1 VQALDLPGIYSSGPV
16 IHTLVGNID
25 DDPTLEILTTALAQ
39 GPLYA
44 WNHDGSPVPGWP
56 GAFHG
61 AAYPALGV
69 FAADFASSEVFAG
82 HYASSGLVIGWSGN
96 GVSLPGWPRESENY
110 VFQPPAIADLDNDG
124 LDEIVVGEAA
134 GDLHAYRSDGTELPG
149 WPVQFD
155 AGGQFITA
163 PAVADVDGDGYL
175 DLVSSSSGFLLAFDR
190 FAAPPRGYPV
200 FLEGMSLTAS
210 PIVGDVDGDR
220 RPDLI
225 APLYGLDRRIA
236 VLSAAG
242 QVVRTMVAS
251 SEILFTTAV
260 ALADLDGDGMPE
272 ILAQSNEALDIWKG
286 DGTALPGW
294 PRTWPGYWQRQQA
307 PVVGDVDGDGSPDIV
322 VILSVAESQGINAEL
337 RVYDR
342 HGNLHPRFPKPLRLG
357 AAAVPAIADIDLD
370 GRNEIIVT
378 SDYWDG
384 VAGYHDKVWVYDLG
398 GPPHGPVLWGQ
409 YRGGARHQGRY
420 APQLRRV
427 DLLWQNALSGDLMA
441 WLMHHAV
448 RVSPAPLDPRS
459 VPDRGW
465 EVATAADLTGD
476 GSLDAVWRHAGSG
489 ELVLWTMEGTVRL
502 SGVPLNPA
510 RVPDLNWGIKASGD
524 FNQDGKDDLIWRHE
538 VSGQLVVWYMD
549 GRTLTSGTFLSP
561 SALPDAQWDIAAA
574 ADFNVDGHPDLL
586 WRHHNTGD
594 LVVWYMNGASL
605 VGGSYLEP
613 PRLADLGW
621 KIVAAGDYDR
631 DGDPDIAWQHGSGQV
646 VLWYMDGV
654 RLAGGEVTEPSTMAD
669 RGWRI
674 VGPK

>member
-1 VQALDLPGIYSSGPV
+1 
-16 IHTLVGNID
+16 
-25 DDPTLEILTTALAQ
+25 
-39 GPLYA
+39 
-44 WNHDGSPVPGWP
+44 
-56 GAFHG
+56 
-61 AAYPALGV
+61 
-69 FAADFASSEVFAG
+69 
-82 HYASSGLVIGWSGN
+82 
-96 GVSLPGWPRESENY
+96 
-110 VFQPPAIADLDNDG
+110 
-124 LDEIVVGEAA
+124 
-134 GDLHAYRSDGTELPG
+134 
-149 WPVQFD
+149 
-155 AGGQFITA
+155 
-163 PAVADVDGDGYL
+163 
-175 DLVSSSSGFLLAFDR
+175 
-190 FAAPPRGYPV
+190 
-200 FLEGMSLTAS
+200 
-210 PIVGDVDGDR
+210 
-220 RPDLI
+220 
-225 APLYGLDRRIA
+225 
-236 VLSAAG
+236 
-242 QVVRTMVAS
+242 
-251 SEILFTTAV
+251 
-260 ALADLDGDGMPE
+260 
-272 ILAQSNEALDIWKG
+272 
-286 DGTALPGW
+286 
-294 PRTWPGYWQRQQA
+294 
-307 PVVGDVDGDGSPDIV
+307 
-322 VILSVAESQGINAEL
+322 
-337 RVYDR
+337 
-342 HGNLHPRFPKPLRLG
+342 
-357 AAAVPAIADIDLD
+357 
-370 GRNEIIVT
+370 
-378 SDYWDG
+378 
-384 VAGYHDKVWVYDLG
+384 
-398 GPPHGPVLWGQ
+398 
-409 YRGGARHQGRY
+409 
-420 APQLRRV
+420 
-427 DLLWQNALSGDLMA
+427 
-441 WLMHHAV
+441 MHHAV